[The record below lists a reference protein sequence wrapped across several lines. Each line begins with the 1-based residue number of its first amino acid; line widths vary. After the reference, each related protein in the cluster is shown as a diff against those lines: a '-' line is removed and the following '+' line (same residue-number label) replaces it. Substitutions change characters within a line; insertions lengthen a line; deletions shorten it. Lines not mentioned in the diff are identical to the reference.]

1 MLDRRNRAE
10 VHYLSRD
17 GGMVPCSRY
26 GRNGQE
32 CATIAALVD
41 AILEREG
48 CDARSATS
56 AKEIMGYVVN
66 DSDDPA
72 VTIIKDGPVHGI
84 NPYDWLDA
92 DVVEDALSLLS
103 KLYDEDAEHD
113 ARHAIRMM
121 CP

>member
-1 MLDRRNRAE
+1 
-10 VHYLSRD
+10 V
-17 GGMVPCSRY
+17 
-26 GRNGQE
+26 
-32 CATIAALVD
+32 AALVD
-41 AILEREG
+41 AILEKDVGEE
-48 CDARSATS
+48 RSAAS
-56 AKEIMGYVVN
+56 AATIMGYVVN

-72 VTIIKDGPVHGI
+72 VTIVKDGPMYGI

-113 ARHAIRMM
+113 ARHALRIM